1 MREREGWSPNGEQ
14 VAYSHRWRAL
24 MLVASKAHALTT
36 TNISLAMADA
46 IRLGQCLRECL
57 PKGQHTRRGE
67 KEKDGKFIGKA
78 NSIKSSREI
87 KWVST
92 NAQTMMTST
101 LVLCMYMWCVQV
113 CHLLLRALIEPKKCR
128 LTTHICMPCKVAKL
142 TIHPTTSIT
151 IDILKQRWNVSFDL
165 VHTNKLGTLK
175 KKIWFFNLYIILY
188 IHIKHCDDSF
198 TIQRGWMAH
207 IQKKTVPINRKLND
221 AINYGN
227 TIASIKWDQN
237 LNESI

>member
-92 NAQTMMTST
+92 NTQTMMTST

-113 CHLLLRALIEPKKCR
+113 CHLLLRALIEPKKCG

-175 KKIWFFNLYIILY
+175 KKFGFSTYILY
-188 IHIKHCDDSF
+188 YIYISNIVTTVLLSKEDEWLISK
-198 TIQRGWMAH
+198 
-207 IQKKTVPINRKLND
+207 KKTVPINRKLND